1 MSVEAT
7 TPPADTT
14 ADHGHRTSLGISNNK
29 LAMWAFL
36 GSECLFFGALI
47 ATYLIY
53 VNTVADGPGAEIFD
67 IPFTSVSTFILLM
80 SSLSMVLALAAIQRG
95 EMRKFRIWIIATALM
110 GATFIAGQMYEYTVF
125 FAEGATMPTSPLWSS
140 FFLLTGFH
148 GVHVTVGILMLVAAW
163 ATSMTGRLTSARAET
178 VENIG
183 LYWHF
188 VDIVWILLFTV
199 VYLIPAD
206 LARVAG

>member
-7 TPPADTT
+7 TPTDVT
-14 ADHGHRTSLGISNNK
+14 ADHGHHTSLGISNNK
-29 LAMWAFL
+29 LAMWVFL
-36 GSECLFFGALI
+36 GSECLFFGAFI

-53 VNTVADGPGAEIFD
+53 LNARADAPGPEIFD

-80 SSLSMVLALAAIQRG
+80 SSLGMVLALAAIQRG
-95 EMRKFRIWIIATALM
+95 DMRRFRVWIIATGLM
-110 GATFIAGQMYEYTVF
+110 GGTFLAGQIYEFTVF
-125 FAEGATMPTSPLWSS
+125 FAEGATMPASPFWSA
-140 FFLLTGFH
+140 FFILTGFH
-148 GVHVTVGILMLVAAW
+148 GVHVLIGILMLVAAW
-163 ATSMTGRLTSARAET
+163 ATSMSGRLSPARAET

-206 LARVAG
+206 LVATAG

>member
-1 MSVEAT
+1 MSVDAT
-7 TPPADTT
+7 TPEVT
-14 ADHGHRTSLGISNNK
+14 ADHGHHTSLGVSNNK

-53 VNTVADGPGAEIFD
+53 LNARADAPGPEIFD

-80 SSLSMVLALAAIQRG
+80 SSLGMVLALAAIQRG
-95 EMRKFRIWIIATALM
+95 DMRRFRVWMIATALM

-125 FAEGATMPTSPLWSS
+125 FAEGAILPASPLWSS

-163 ATSMTGRLTSARAET
+163 VASMSGRLTPAHEET

-206 LARVAG
+206 LAAAG